1 MDEQYRCPGTTSPTI
16 DDPVQGETADE
27 NTADGFLATRGT
39 GQGDVTSPTCWAAI
53 FDILLTALHMDM
65 KVATHNRHVSSGSN
79 NGYMEGETAYADD
92 LLSCARTQEALQRK
106 ADIVSTFCM
115 VVGLQLSTTKLRR
128 FVMAHSGIDDGDE
141 SVTIVHRYGGRESV
155 DGAIWDEDHIYSSDD
170 GVLEYLGGKYN
181 MLGDPKA
188 TLADIKE
195 IALTQCA
202 EIGNTAATGLT
213 KIACS
218 NMTTYAKI
226 RYKGKLA
233 ATTLAELIG
242 IDKIFYEFHNK
253 AIKNMPP
260 FPYDLL
266 YQAPC
271 HGGVGLKRFSDLN
284 SIDKLSEMFR
294 TLARDDE
301 VTLAMEGILQRTAR
315 AHGHEV
321 GATMRYRYSH
331 KRGVRSWLR
340 SATEWLQHYNIHLWR
355 GGDRPSASTLCSP
368 ISLIIPNMTAI
379 QKRRLRD
386 KHIYHIG
393 DIIDDRY
400 GE

>member
-1 MDEQYRCPGTTSPTI
+1 M
-16 DDPVQGETADE
+16 
-27 NTADGFLATRGT
+27 
-39 GQGDVTSPTCWAAI
+39 
-53 FDILLTALHMDM
+53 H
-65 KVATHNRHVSSGSN
+65 
-79 NGYMEGETAYADD
+79 
-92 LLSCARTQEALQRK
+92 
-106 ADIVSTFCM
+106 
-115 VVGLQLSTTKLRR
+115 
-128 FVMAHSGIDDGDE
+128 
-141 SVTIVHRYGGRESV
+141 
-155 DGAIWDEDHIYSSDD
+155 
-170 GVLEYLGGKYN
+170 
-181 MLGDPKA
+181 GDPKA

-202 EIGNTAATGLT
+202 EIGNTAATRLT

-242 IDKIFYEFHNK
+242 IDKIFYKFHNK
-253 AIKNMPP
+253 AIKNMPT

-294 TLARDDE
+294 ALSRNDE
-301 VTLAMEGILQRTAR
+301 VTMAMEGILQRTAR
-315 AHGHEV
+315 AQGHEI
-321 GATMRYRYSH
+321 GATMRYRYTH

-340 SATEWLQHYNIHLWR
+340 SATEWLHQYNVHLWR
-355 GGDRPSASTLCSP
+355 GGDRASVNTLCSP
-368 ISLIIPNMTAI
+368 ISMVIPNMTSA
-379 QKRRLRD
+379 QQRRLRD

-400 GE
+400 GDRHWALPENEGWFEDKLPLTPTSDGAFTLWPGQYWRPQQQLEGVRLTDVVEVVHILDNTNVEVSIWRMHDRDARNTRHWRLDNNVIVPIGELFKGSHNERVDQGGKKNRPANGYLTPHAESFVDFSLGYFFHFLSCSIIIINIQPQFRDSSVSPLFQTENSVRDEFRSS